1 MLLKNPCR
9 GVAQTGSAL
18 EWGSRGRWFK
28 SNRPDQ
34 LKQHVTVNTAT
45 YFLPIYNPVQIP
57 VQEFTSL
64 LLRNFRPFLPG

>member
-1 MLLKNPCR
+1 MFALCR

-34 LKQHVTVNTAT
+34 FLKIILIGYTAVAVTAIWAVTV
-45 YFLPIYNPVQIP
+45 
-57 VQEFTSL
+57 S
-64 LLRNFRPFLPG
+64 